1 MFILLL
7 IGVSQ
12 SVLGVYNI
20 LYLLSF
26 LFLVLCQLS
35 FGLRNHNFSI
45 FLVIFW
51 TWSCTISSSLSH
63 LLLASSHTFWL
74 PFSLSCTFSYLQVS
88 SLFNVNQLELYCQII
103 LSILLWP
110 QATYLGHHSAQT
122 HILIIILVFFFSS
135 CLCFTII
142 DQTFSHF
149 LIFFSMLHLDSPT
162 FPFLVSRECRVST
175 LWPFLFSFLLVSHP
189 DCLTFPFYVFVSVMP

>member
-88 SLFNVNQLELYCQII
+88 SLFNINQLEFYYQLI
-103 LSILLWP
+103 LSFLLWP
-110 QATYLGHHSAQT
+110 QATYLGHHSAQS
-122 HILIIILVFFFSS
+122 HILIIILVSFFFIVFVFYYHRSNF
-135 CLCFTII
+135 FT
-142 DQTFSHF
+142 FPYF
-149 LIFFSMLHLDSPT
+149 LLSVAPRQSNISFFS
-162 FPFLVSRECRVST
+162 
-175 LWPFLFSFLLVSHP
+175 FS
-189 DCLTFPFYVFVSVMP
+189 